1 MFYEVAVQKGLF
13 LSIYQ
18 RSIYNEPNL
27 RALPWWKIEE
37 SEYKDY
43 FKVSFFSKK
52 LIYSADFSK
61 NFAF

>member
-13 LSIYQ
+13 LSIFQ

-37 SEYKDY
+37 SEYEDY
-43 FKVSFFSKK
+43 FKVSFSLSKIN
-52 LIYSADFSK
+52 LYY
-61 NFAF
+61 